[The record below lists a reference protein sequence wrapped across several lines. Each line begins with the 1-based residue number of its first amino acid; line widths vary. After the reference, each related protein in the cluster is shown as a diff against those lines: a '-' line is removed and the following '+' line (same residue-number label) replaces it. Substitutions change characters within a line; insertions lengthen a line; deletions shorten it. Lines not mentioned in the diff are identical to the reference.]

1 MYVNFHF
8 AACTLYSQITPVT
21 QIRKEKMHKEL
32 LWPSGMH
39 NVERAAIHYMVW
51 KVAGRIPE
59 LRQTSKSGRTSV
71 KLLIGSDI

>member
-1 MYVNFHF
+1 
-8 AACTLYSQITPVT
+8 
-21 QIRKEKMHKEL
+21 MHKEL